1 MNKILV
7 IAPNYTPGTGPSNA
21 LYFLKYV
28 NATKFLFFK
37 QGSSTY
43 YKDMNTYA
51 LGIYNLGINHY
62 VLSRFVKNLAEKLKP
77 DYILSIAPELLLSL
91 KEEFL
96 EKTVV
101 IPQGVLEPVCIKYE
115 PPSIRV
121 IHIYPEIIFVSK
133 RVGSYAAISYYML
146 KKITEIF
153 NPRRV
158 ELIWNPVREAFF
170 ELGMERLQK
179 GSLLN
184 RVKLRLL
191 YVGRLT
197 KLKGIDELIKFMP
210 EVIKEYRN
218 VELHIVGDGPLQSY
232 LLYLVHKLG
241 LEGKVI
247 VHGRL
252 NDVELLQQ
260 FANTTL
266 LVTASY
272 WESFCLPVA
281 EAAAAAIP
289 SVVRNV
295 YALKDHVMLGYA
307 VGFEEDNPENFIEAI
322 GKALD
327 SYEKLA
333 LRGFKIA
340 QQLFYPSVVAKKY
353 LDLLQTLK

>member
-1 MNKILV
+1 
-7 IAPNYTPGTGPSNA
+7 
-21 LYFLKYV
+21 
-28 NATKFLFFK
+28 
-37 QGSSTY
+37 
-43 YKDMNTYA
+43 
-51 LGIYNLGINHY
+51 
-62 VLSRFVKNLAEKLKP
+62 
-77 DYILSIAPELLLSL
+77 
-91 KEEFL
+91 
-96 EKTVV
+96 
-101 IPQGVLEPVCIKYE
+101 
-115 PPSIRV
+115 
-121 IHIYPEIIFVSK
+121 
-133 RVGSYAAISYYML
+133 
-146 KKITEIF
+146 
-153 NPRRV
+153 
-158 ELIWNPVREAFF
+158 
-170 ELGMERLQK
+170 MERLQK

-191 YVGRLT
+191 YVGRLI
-197 KLKGIDELIKFMP
+197 KLKGVDELIKFMP

-272 WESFCLPVA
+272 WEGFCLPVA

-340 QQLFYPSVVAKKY
+340 QQLFILV
-353 LDLLQTLK
+353 